1 MKPALGGSWVYAPHV
16 RVQLAVASVGGGD
29 GAGTG
34 AGAGGGGT
42 VVDATLTRST
52 RQVRSL
58 DIYIWQGV

>member
-1 MKPALGGSWVYAPHV
+1 MYAPHV